1 MAKAISSLRWKA
13 VTKKKISE
21 QMKKLRIH
29 YLQHV
34 PYEDLGCIQ
43 DWCTAKRH
51 SVAATKFYEEE
62 TLPEMASFDWLII
75 LGGPMSVNDSD
86 KFSWIDKE
94 KQFIE
99 KVIKAGKTII
109 GICLG
114 SQFIASVSG
123 SKIDANPEKE
133 IGWFPILKAGESNL
147 LFSNSQEYTVFHWH
161 GETFELPKEAKLLA
175 SSEACT
181 NQAFMIGDRIL
192 GLQFHLEVTEDSLA
206 KMVTFGKSEL
216 TSGKYIQQEENILK
230 RNDFL
235 AANTKKMY
243 EILNYFESR

>member
-1 MAKAISSLRWKA
+1 
-13 VTKKKISE
+13 
-21 QMKKLRIH
+21 MKKLKIH

-43 DWCTAKRH
+43 DWCNAKGH
-51 SVAATKFYEEE
+51 LVSATKFYKDEA
-62 TLPEMASFDWLII
+62 LPELSSFDWLVI

-86 KFSWIDKE
+86 TFSWIDKE

-99 KVIKAGKTII
+99 KAIKARKTII

-114 SQFIASVSG
+114 SQFIASVLG
-123 SKIDANPEKE
+123 SKVYLNPEKE
-133 IGWFPILKAGESNL
+133 IGWFPITEAGESNL
-147 LFSNSQEYTVFHWH
+147 LFSSNKNYTVFHWH
-161 GETFELPKEAKLLA
+161 GETFNLPDGAKLLA

-181 NQAFMIGDRIL
+181 NQAYLIGDTIL
-192 GLQFHLEVTEDSLA
+192 GLQFHLEVTEESIA

-216 TSGKYIQQEENILK
+216 TSGKYIQEEENILK
-230 RNDFL
+230 GNDFL